1 MVTLLAAVLALTA
14 TLNSTPVV
22 EPLPSRPLAI
32 EPFVIPVNHLVNFD
46 LLDARAELA
55 EPPARA
61 ESQPHTVFGIKRHI
75 GLGAGYDSG
84 ILHGSIGLY
93 LTIAEMGRWNFGIP
107 SPAVGFG
114 RSREYDSNQKR
125 AVTKT
130 QSTILIS
137 LVSIHYRGGYIN
149 SLGMN
154 WYVNLEQVFDSRAN
168 LTESQFGFSFSRK

>member
-1 MVTLLAAVLALTA
+1 MVALLAACVLTA
-14 TLNSTPVV
+14 TLTSTAAA
-22 EPLPSRPLAI
+22 EPLPSRPLAL
-32 EPFVIPVNHLVNFD
+32 EPFVIAANHLVNFD
-46 LLDARAELA
+46 LLDARAALS

-61 ESQPHTVFGIKRHI
+61 EVQPHTLFGIKRHV
-75 GLGAGYDSG
+75 GVGAGYDSG

-114 RSREYDSNQKR
+114 RAREYDSRQKR

-130 QSTILIS
+130 QATILVS
-137 LVSIHYRGGYIN
+137 LVSVHYRGGYIN

>member
-1 MVTLLAAVLALTA
+1 MVVLLAALALTA
-14 TLNSTPVV
+14 TLNSTPPV

-32 EPFVIPVNHLVNFD
+32 EPFVIPANHFVNFD
-46 LLDARAELA
+46 LLDARAELS

-61 ESQPHTVFGIKRHI
+61 EVQPHTVFGIKRHI
-75 GLGAGYDSG
+75 GVGAGYDSG

-114 RSREYDSNQKR
+114 RAREYDSKEKR

-130 QSTILIS
+130 QATILVS

>member
-1 MVTLLAAVLALTA
+1 MVALTLALALAA
-14 TLNSTPVV
+14 TLPSPPD
-22 EPLPSRPLAI
+22 PLPCRPLLL
-32 EPFVIPVNHLVNFD
+32 EPFVIPANNLVNFD
-46 LLDARAELA
+46 LFDARAELSN
-55 EPPARA
+55 PPATP
-61 ESQPHTVFGIKRHI
+61 EEQPRTVFGIKRHV
-75 GLGAGYDSG
+75 GLGAGYDNG

-93 LTIAEMGRWNFGIP
+93 LTIAELGRWNFGIP

-114 RSREYDSNQKR
+114 RAEQYDAKQKR

-137 LVSIHYRGGYIN
+137 LVSLHYRGGYIN

-154 WYVNLEQVFDSRAN
+154 WYVNLEQIFDSRAN

>member
-1 MVTLLAAVLALTA
+1 MVALFVAALALTA
-14 TLNSTPVV
+14 TLQSLPDV
-22 EPLPSRPLAI
+22 EPLPARPLPI
-32 EPFVIPVNHLVNFD
+32 EPFVIPANHLVNFD
-46 LLDARAELA
+46 LLDARAELS
-55 EPPARA
+55 EPAARA
-61 ESQPHTVFGIKRHI
+61 EVQPRTIFGIKRHV

-93 LTIAEMGRWNFGIP
+93 LTIAELGRWNFGIP

-114 RSREYDSNQKR
+114 RSREYDAKR
-125 AVTKT
+125 KQAVTKT

-137 LVSIHYRGGYIN
+137 LVSVHYRGGYIS

>member
-1 MVTLLAAVLALTA
+1 MVALFAAIALTA
-14 TLNSTPVV
+14 TLNSTADL
-22 EPLPSRPLAI
+22 EPLPSRPLPI
-32 EPFVIPVNHLVNFD
+32 EPFVIPANHLVNFD
-46 LLDARAELA
+46 LLDARAELS
-55 EPPARA
+55 EPVARA
-61 ESQPHTVFGIKRHI
+61 EVPPRTLFGIKRHL

-93 LTIAEMGRWNFGIP
+93 LTIAEMGRWNFGVP

-114 RSREYDSNQKR
+114 RSREYDSQQRK
-125 AVTKT
+125 AVAKT
-130 QSTILIS
+130 QPTILIS
-137 LVSIHYRGGYIN
+137 LVSVHYRAGYIR

>member
-1 MVTLLAAVLALTA
+1 MVALFSALALTA
-14 TLNSTPVV
+14 ALHSPPDA
-22 EPLPSRPLAI
+22 EPLPSHPLPI
-32 EPFVIPVNHLVNFD
+32 EPFVIPANHLVNFD
-46 LLDARAELA
+46 LLDARAELS

-61 ESQPHTVFGIKRHI
+61 EVQPRTLFGVKRHV
-75 GLGAGYDSG
+75 GMGAGYDSG
-84 ILHGSIGLY
+84 ILHASVGLY
-93 LTIAEMGRWNFGIP
+93 LTIAELGRWNFGIP

-114 RSREYDSNQKR
+114 RLREYDSQRKR
-125 AVTKT
+125 AATKT

-154 WYVNLEQVFDSRAN
+154 WYVNIEQVFDSRTN

>member
-1 MVTLLAAVLALTA
+1 MVVLFAALALTA
-14 TLNSTPVV
+14 ALQPSPEL
-22 EPLPSRPLAI
+22 EPLPNRPLLV
-32 EPFVIPVNHLVNFD
+32 EPFVIPANNLVNFD

-55 EPPARA
+55 EPTAQS
-61 ESQPHTVFGIKRHI
+61 EEHPHTVFGIKRHV

-84 ILHGSIGLY
+84 VLHASIGLY

-114 RSREYDSNQKR
+114 RAREFDTRRKQ

-130 QSTILIS
+130 QATILIS
-137 LVSIHYRGGYIN
+137 LASIHYRGGYIR

-154 WYVNLEQVFDSRAN
+154 WYVNLEQVFDSRSN

>member
-1 MVTLLAAVLALTA
+1 MVALSLALALAA
-14 TLNSTPVV
+14 TLQSLPDLK
-22 EPLPSRPLAI
+22 PLPCRPLLL
-32 EPFVIPVNHLVNFD
+32 EPFVIPANNLVNFD
-46 LLDARAELA
+46 LFDARAELSRPQA
-55 EPPARA
+55 PSEEPA
-61 ESQPHTVFGIKRHI
+61 HTVFGIKRHV

-114 RSREYDSNQKR
+114 RAREYDPREKR

>member
-1 MVTLLAAVLALTA
+1 MVALLAAFALTA
-14 TLNSTPVV
+14 TLTSTPAA

-32 EPFVIPVNHLVNFD
+32 EPFVIAENHLVNFD
-46 LLDARAELA
+46 LLDARAELS

-61 ESQPHTVFGIKRHI
+61 EVQPHTLFGIKRHV
-75 GLGAGYDSG
+75 GVGAGYDNG

-114 RSREYDSNQKR
+114 RAGEYDSKQKR

-130 QSTILIS
+130 QATILIS
-137 LVSIHYRGGYIN
+137 LVSVHYRGGYIN

-168 LTESQFGFSFSRK
+168 LTESQIGFSFSRK